1 LVIAQSSNQEEP
13 VRGFLGWWLVAMPRR
28 YWFIAN
34 QFGQKILIYFSVVE
48 LLKTLFAP
56 WKRDSYMPINA
67 SLDVIIKAIWEN
79 FISRLIGFL
88 VRSITIFIGTTFA
101 LAGFL
106 AILALLLVWLFAPAI
121 AVLVLIRGF

>member
-1 LVIAQSSNQEEP
+1 MVIAQSSNQEEP

>member
-13 VRGFLGWWLVAMPRR
+13 VHGFLGWWLVAMPRR

>member
-1 LVIAQSSNQEEP
+1 MVIAQSSNQEEP

-121 AVLVLIRGF
+121 SVLVLIRGF

>member
-1 LVIAQSSNQEEP
+1 MVIAQSSNQEEP
-13 VRGFLGWWLVAMPRR
+13 VRGFLGWWLVVMPRR

>member
-1 LVIAQSSNQEEP
+1 MVIAQSSNQEEP

-106 AILALLLVWLFAPAI
+106 AILALLLVWLLAPAI

>member
-34 QFGQKILIYFSVVE
+34 QFGQKILIYFSVAE